1 MNIERINMPGEGL
14 FFAGNTHVAMRVVA
28 SPQEHQLI
36 TSDPKE
42 LLARQSV

>member
-1 MNIERINMPGEGL
+1 MRLLLSEGIGEGL

-36 TSDPKE
+36 TSNPE
-42 LLARQSV
+42 EILARESV